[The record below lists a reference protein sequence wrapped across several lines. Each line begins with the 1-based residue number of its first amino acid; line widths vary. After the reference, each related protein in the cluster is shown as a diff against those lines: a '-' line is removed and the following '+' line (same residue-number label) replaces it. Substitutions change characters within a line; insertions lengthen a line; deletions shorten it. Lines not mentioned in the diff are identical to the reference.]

1 MSKKDNKDIEKLSF
15 EDALKELEEIVR
27 KLEAGGQSLDS
38 SIEDYS
44 RGNALKAH
52 CEKKLAEAKLKVEKI
67 VSAEGGKAKTEPFD
81 VEEA

>member
-1 MSKKDNKDIEKLSF
+1 MTKKNNKDIEKLSF
-15 EDALKELEEIVR
+15 EESLKELEEIVR
-27 KLEAGGQSLDS
+27 KLESGGENLET
-38 SIEDYS
+38 SITDYG

-81 VEEA
+81 VE